1 MDNCTLEICMYT
13 GKSKALQDRHWF
25 NCVRYSISQ
34 TYLNSKTPLLPFSI
48 TPIDILQEIA
58 V

>member
-1 MDNCTLEICMYT
+1 MNNRTLEIRMCT
-13 GKSKALQDRHWF
+13 GISKALQERHWF

-34 TYLNSKTPLLPFSI
+34 TYLNNKTPLLPFSI
-48 TPIDILQEIA
+48 TPIDILQEMA